1 MITADYQTLQT
12 YPFTVSVTY
21 IINYA
26 SKVGRIA
33 KKFADAKFSYNVG
46 FCNKYHA
53 TYAFKSAE
61 VAALCKTALEAANE
75 MVKEL
80 EEKLASKED
89 ELSKLN
95 KEFAKINNKQTVKE
109 EPEAKYSSTDVMK
122 ELFHPKKNK
131 EE

>member
-33 KKFADAKFSYNVG
+33 KKFADAKFCYNGG
-46 FCNKYHA
+46 FCSRYHA

-61 VAALCKTALEAANE
+61 VAALCKTALEAAFAGIKDVTVGE
-75 MVKEL
+75 VTDTYMKKVEA
-80 EEKLASKED
+80 EIYRIEHEK
-89 ELSKLN
+89 
-95 KEFAKINNKQTVKE
+95 I
-109 EPEAKYSSTDVMK
+109 
-122 ELFHPKKNK
+122 
-131 EE
+131 